1 MSETDKETI
10 LSAIQTLSERID
22 GSFSEIRQSL
32 TDIEQRLGMQENKSR
47 RIAEQQSL
55 QEKDIEELKRI
66 VLDLARR
73 EPIKVR
79 SDGVAISKERAYR
92 RFREKGIGKVTAKR
106 ALRDAGVLA
115 ADAQGQISI
124 VVWDCGRPVRVLLV
138 REARA

>member
-1 MSETDKETI
+1 MSENDSEKI
-10 LSAIQTLSERID
+10 LKTLGDLSHKID
-22 GSFSEIRQSL
+22 ISLTAIRQSL
-32 TDIEQRLGMQENKSR
+32 SDIEQRLKEQEDKSVKITER
-47 RIAEQQSL
+47 QAL
-55 QEKDIEELKRI
+55 QDKDIEELKEI

-79 SDGVAISKERAYR
+79 PDGVAISKEKAYN

-138 REARA
+138 REVRT

>member
-1 MSETDKETI
+1 MEEKAI
-10 LSAIQTLSERID
+10 LDAISALSERID
-22 GSFSEIRQSL
+22 GRFSEIRKSL
-32 TDIEQRLGMQENKSR
+32 TDIEQRLEMQESKSQKITER
-47 RIAEQQSL
+47 QSL

-66 VLDLARR
+66 VLDLAKR

-79 SDGVAISKERAYR
+79 PDGVAISKEKAYN

-124 VVWDCGRPVRVLLV
+124 VIWDCGKPVRVLLV
-138 REARA
+138 REVIA

>member
-32 TDIEQRLGMQENKSR
+32 TDIEQRLKEQEDKGAKITER
-47 RIAEQQSL
+47 QAL
-55 QEKDIEELKRI
+55 QDKDIEELKEI

-92 RFREKGIGKVTAKR
+92 RFREKGIGKVTAKKSTEGCR
-106 ALRDAGVLA
+106 GACR
-115 ADAQGQISI
+115 
-124 VVWDCGRPVRVLLV
+124 
-138 REARA
+138 